1 MEAGGGYWFLPRL
14 SLLLGTILQN
24 GPDLSTATVRHLRGE
39 AKRWRQDPIGKR
51 ATRESSE
58 GCRLGLSG
66 GGWQTIV
73 LGSLD
78 KRVAVAIPIA
88 GYASFASDA
97 EHP

>member
-24 GPDLSTATVRHLRGE
+24 GLDLSTATVRHLRGE

-58 GCRLGLSG
+58 GCRFLKRNKRNKCAVSTMILSETRGL
-66 GGWQTIV
+66 
-73 LGSLD
+73 
-78 KRVAVAIPIA
+78 
-88 GYASFASDA
+88 
-97 EHP
+97 